1 MTWEEYALHIAETV
15 SKKSKD
21 RWRKVGACILRGDNS
36 VAAVGYNGFP
46 TGMPEDWS
54 DRDKR
59 RLYVVHAEQNA
70 LRYLRPNEATM
81 AAVTTLPCNDCL
93 KALKS
98 YGITKI
104 VYKESYEYDNST
116 LTLAEEFGIELKK
129 ITLGNLTPE

>member
-1 MTWEEYALHIAETV
+1 MTWEEYALSIAETV
-15 SKKSKD
+15 SRKSKD

-36 VAAVGYNGFP
+36 VAGVGYNGFP
-46 TGMPEDWS
+46 SGMPEDWS

-59 RLYVVHAEQNA
+59 RLFVVHAEQNA
-70 LRYLRPNEATM
+70 LRYLRPSEGVM

-104 VYKESYEYDNST
+104 VYNESYDYDDST
-116 LTLAEEFGIELKK
+116 LELAEQFGIELKK
-129 ITLGNLTPE
+129 ITL